1 MNEFWKTIMEEFLS
15 VLYYGAAPEEGSGW
29 TELYATEVSH
39 MIQDILEYRRVVT
52 ESGQTIS
59 NEGMAQFLIYA
70 ENLHIGNSKLIKKNV
85 TDMNHITTIAATI
98 NDELNQ

>member
-39 MIQDILEYRRVVT
+39 MIQDILEYHRAVT
-52 ESGQTIS
+52 ER
-59 NEGMAQFLIYA
+59 
-70 ENLHIGNSKLIKKNV
+70 
-85 TDMNHITTIAATI
+85 
-98 NDELNQ
+98 